1 MPGFFQ
7 GLFTNLVQH
16 PCPVLRKD
24 IGMSQIRIIAVCV
37 AIVLFAVLVGAQLS
51 SDGSFAETIVGLLH
65 PNDGGVDR
73 LSVGGGDTK
82 HQSAD
87 AEADEA
93 DDEADDSGDVADEAD
108 DSGSD
113 DNARVANSGGDDE
126 DGPEEIVR
134 PDQLTPGENPGAPG
148 K

>member
-1 MPGFFQ
+1 
-7 GLFTNLVQH
+7 
-16 PCPVLRKD
+16 
-24 IGMSQIRIIAVCV
+24 MSQIRIIIVCG
-37 AIVLFAVLVGAQLS
+37 AIVLFALLVGAQLS
-51 SDGSFAETIVGLLH
+51 SDGSFAESMVGLLH

-73 LSVGGGDTK
+73 LSVGGSDTK

-87 AEADEA
+87 AEADDT
-93 DDEADDSGDVADEAD
+93 DDASDDSGDVADDAD

-113 DNARVANSGGDDE
+113 DDARVANSGGDDA